1 MLKLRIITA
10 LCLVPLVLA
19 ALFLLPF
26 NYFALFAGAIF
37 LLASIEWGNFIDKD
51 RAFITML
58 AMGLVLYGLMGILPL
73 EGLWTESTSL
83 DTLAAGME
91 PRLSYLYMV
100 AGAWWVVA
108 LGLVLTFP
116 RSASWWRG
124 NAAMQSAFA
133 FLTLVPF
140 YWAMM
145 TLRGFQYQENPHF
158 GAWLLLFVMGLVWA
172 ADTGA
177 YFVGRAVG
185 KRKLCPNVSPGK
197 TVEGMLGGVASAT
210 VLALIV
216 TFSIDLPSQ
225 QTIVVLIASIV
236 AVLAS
241 VLGDLTESM
250 FKREAG
256 LKDSGNI
263 LPGHGGI
270 MDRIDS
276 LTAALPVFVLV
287 VWLLS

>member
-37 LLASIEWGNFIDKD
+37 LLAAKEFGDFIDKD
-51 RAFITML
+51 KSFVTML

-83 DTLAAGME
+83 ETLAAGME
-91 PRLSYLYMV
+91 PRLSWLYMA
-100 AGAWWVVA
+100 AGAWWLVA
-108 LGLVLTFP
+108 LALVLTFP
-116 RSASWWRG
+116 RSAAKWRG
-124 NAAMQSAFA
+124 NAAIQSSFA
-133 FLTLVPF
+133 FMILVPF
-140 YWAMM
+140 YWAVM
-145 TLRGFQYQENPHF
+145 TLRGFEYQNNPHF

-177 YFVGRAVG
+177 YFVGRAFG
-185 KRKLCPNVSPGK
+185 KHKLCPNVSPGK

-216 TFSIDLPSQ
+216 TLSLDLPSQ
-225 QTIVVLIASIV
+225 QTLVVLIASVV

>member
-1 MLKLRIITA
+1 MLKLRVITA

-19 ALFLLPF
+19 ALFLLPYP
-26 NYFALFAGAIF
+26 YFIAFVGGIF
-37 LLASIEWGNFIDKD
+37 LIAAREWSNFIDPDK
-51 RAFITML
+51 ALVLTI
-58 AMGLVLYGLMGILPL
+58 GLVLMMYGITAFVPFDN
-73 EGLWTESTSL
+73 LWVSPASVA
-83 DTLAAGME
+83 TLAVGLHEAAAWLLVATGVWWLIALIMVFTYPSSAKTWRE
-91 PRLSYLYMV
+91 KHNIKTVFAMFTLLPFMV
-100 AGAWWVVA
+100 AVLA
-108 LGLVLTFP
+108 L
-116 RSASWWRG
+116 RS
-124 NAAMQSAFA
+124 FA
-133 FLTLVPF
+133 
-140 YWAMM
+140 
-145 TLRGFQYQENPHF
+145 YQDNPQA

-177 YFVGRAVG
+177 YFVGKAIG

-197 TVEGMLGGVASAT
+197 TLEGMIGGVVAAAI
-210 VLALIV
+210 LALV
-216 TFSIDLPSQ
+216 VVLNLELAAA
-225 QTIVVLIASIV
+225 QTQVILIASI
-236 AVLAS
+236 AAAFAS

-270 MDRIDS
+270 MDRIDG

>member
-26 NYFALFAGAIF
+26 NYFAMFVGVIF
-37 LLASIEWGNFIDKD
+37 LLASIEWGHFIDKD
-51 RAFITML
+51 RALITMF
-58 AMGLVLYGLMGILPL
+58 AMGIVLYGLMGLLPL
-73 EGLWTESTSL
+73 QGLWTENTSF

-91 PRLSYLYMV
+91 PRLSYLYIV
-100 AGAWWVVA
+100 AGVWWLVA
-108 LGLVLTFP
+108 LALVLTFP
-116 RSASWWRG
+116 RSATKWRG
-124 NAAMQSAFA
+124 NAAMQSTFA

-140 YWAMM
+140 FWAVM
-145 TLRGFQYQENPHF
+145 TLRSFEYQSNPHF
-158 GAWLLLFVMGLVWA
+158 GSWLLLFVMGLVWA

-177 YFVGRAVG
+177 YFVGRAWG

-197 TVEGMLGGVASAT
+197 TVEGMLGGVASAA
-210 VLALIV
+210 VLAVIV
-216 TFSIDLPSQ
+216 TLSLDLPSQ
-225 QTIVVLIASIV
+225 QTLIVLVASIV